1 MHGSKPS
8 AAVCFVG
15 YRKKAVP
22 IIGTALVL
30 LFEYCFPVFI
40 IICVKAHFDLL
51 FVILFFGKRRQL
63 VFWVQ

>member
-15 YRKKAVP
+15 YRKKAVS

-51 FVILFFGKRRQL
+51 FVFFAGKRRKL
-63 VFWVQ
+63 VFWV